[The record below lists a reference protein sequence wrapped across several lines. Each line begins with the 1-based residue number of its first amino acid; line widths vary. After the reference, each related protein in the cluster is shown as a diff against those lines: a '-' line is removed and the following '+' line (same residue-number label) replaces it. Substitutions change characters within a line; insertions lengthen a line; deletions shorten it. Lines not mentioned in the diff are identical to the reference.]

1 MPKFACISVDGQG
14 QRVETRYEAA
24 SIPEAS
30 SFLRTRGLTP
40 VSIKEIKEEVF
51 TGRIVSEL
59 STLLQAYQIKIGE
72 VAVFFR
78 QLATM
83 LEAGVNL
90 SECLDSLSSQIENQK
105 FAGILKQI
113 REYVAWGRSFSQAL
127 SEYPRIFPSLV
138 REMIAVGEETG
149 SLDRVTSDVA
159 SYLERQIDLKKKVL
173 SASTYPMFI
182 TGFFLV
188 VVGMMVFY
196 LIPQFKG
203 IFDSYGAELPPL
215 TQFVL
220 NVSDFLVRNL
230 VYEIILVLGLG
241 VLIFGY
247 FQTRKGKGN
256 LDRIKLKLPI
266 VAKLVYYLVLAR
278 ICRTLGMLLTSG
290 VPLVLALDHTAAVAE
305 NVVAEKAIREI
316 RERIVQGSTLA
327 GEMRKQSF
335 FSPLVTGMVLTGER
349 SGTLNEILPKVA
361 DFYDR
366 ELDYRIKALTS
377 ILEPVL
383 IIGLGV
389 LVGFFVMTMYYPIF
403 NLARAIVG

>member
-14 QRVETRYEAA
+14 QRTETRHEAA
-24 SIPEAS
+24 SVPEVS

-40 VSIKEIKEEVF
+40 ISIKEIKEEVF
-51 TGRIVSEL
+51 TGRVVREL
-59 STLLQAYQIKIGE
+59 SSFLQARRIKASE

-90 SECLDSLSSQIENQK
+90 SECLDGLSSQIENQK
-105 FAGILKQI
+105 FALVLRQI
-113 REYVAWGRSFSQAL
+113 REYVAWGRRFSQAL
-127 SEYPRIFPSLV
+127 SEYPRIFPPLIT
-138 REMIAVGEETG
+138 EMMAVGEEAG
-149 SLDRVTSDVA
+149 SLDQVTSEVA
-159 SYLERQIDLKKKVL
+159 NYLESQIDLKKKVVG
-173 SASTYPMFI
+173 ASRYPMFI

-188 VVGMMVFY
+188 AAGVMVFY
-196 LIPQFKG
+196 VIPQFKQ
-203 IFDSYGAELPPL
+203 IFDSYEAELPPL

-220 NVSDFLVRNL
+220 NVSDFFVRNL
-230 VYEIILVLGLG
+230 LYEIILVLGLV

-247 FQTRKGKGN
+247 LRTSKGRGA
-256 LDRIKLKLPI
+256 LDRIKLRLPI
-266 VAKLVYYLVLAR
+266 VAKLIYYHLLSR
-278 ICRTLGMLLTSG
+278 ICRTLGILLTSG

-305 NVVAEKAIREI
+305 NVVAEKAIREV

-327 GEMRKQSF
+327 QEMRNQSF
-335 FSPLVTGMVLTGER
+335 FPPLVTGMVHTGER

-377 ILEPVL
+377 TLEPML
-383 IIGLGV
+383 IIGLGI
-389 LVGFFVMTMYYPIF
+389 LVGFFVMSMYFPIF
-403 NLARAIVG
+403 NLGTVMG